1 MPMSV
6 SAGRRWYISL
16 SFAVHSQF
24 AMLSRLSVL
33 CSRPSGFAVNRLL
46 VTNRLFLRVM
56 SQKTLFQAIKEDHE
70 EAGHSLRLPLPQSLP
85 LFIDV

>member
-16 SFAVHSQF
+16 SFAVYSQF
-24 AMLSRLSVL
+24 AMLSRLSIV
-33 CSRPSGFAVNRLL
+33 CSRPSGFTVNRLL
-46 VTNRLFLRVM
+46 VTNRLFLRAM

-70 EAGHSLRLPLPQSLP
+70 EAGHSLPLPLPQSLP